1 MSRLLATQRLVAL
14 ALVEATDGQRTVI
27 TPLPVAWSVIR
38 AIVGVL
44 ALWWLVR
51 RGVFAA
57 LDSAAGWL
65 IGWRVRW
72 QMTIIVLMAVIYEIG
87 NQSIQSIRA

>member
-57 LDSAAGWL
+57 LDRAASWL
-65 IGWRVRW
+65 TCLPARLCI
-72 QMTIIVLMAVIYEIG
+72 TIIFWTAVAYEIR
-87 NQSIQSIRA
+87 NQSIQPGWA

>member
-57 LDSAAGWL
+57 LDRIADEVGRLPARLVITGIFAGVLAAE
-65 IGWRVRW
+65 
-72 QMTIIVLMAVIYEIG
+72 VL
-87 NQSIQSIRA
+87 RR